1 MGAEAD
7 TSILDAATIKL
18 KPEDFCV
25 TEALALGPASGD
37 ANTDFHYLRLRK
49 SGFTT
54 FQAIDA
60 IASFLEVEP
69 HRVTY
74 CGLKDEDA
82 VTDQMIAI
90 PGDRDVDRLEQFN
103 RLHDAGDRFLQLLAY
118 GRYADPLTV
127 GGLAGNAFRI
137 RIRNLPRDLADTL
150 RDLDHALP
158 ISVVNYYDTQRF
170 GVPNGPKTTHEIG
183 AALIG
188 DDYDRAL
195 RLLSQAQTPE
205 AATARDWQGSP
216 QSFFETLE
224 PRIVAFFMSADS
236 SDKWNKS
243 VKFALEENLGP
254 EQLIGY
260 SRDGFGFVTARSATD
275 LAVALSSVPTI
286 EYRRFR
292 PEGGRF
298 VSTGI
303 ARPSLIHPVIN
314 IERIEADDVH
324 SDRLSAIVSF
334 FLPSGA
340 YATNV
345 INQLLLSLTNESSLS
360 GQVLS

>member
-60 IASFLEVEP
+60 IASFLGVEP
-69 HRVTY
+69 DRVSY

-90 PGDRDVDRLEQFN
+90 PGDRDVDRLAEFN

-137 RIRNLPRDLADTL
+137 RIRNLPRDLANTL

-158 ISVVNYYDTQRF
+158 MSVVNYYDTQRF

-188 DDYDRAL
+188 DDCDRAL
-195 RLLSQAQTPE
+195 RLLAQAQTPE
-205 AATARDWQGSP
+205 SATARDWQGTP

-236 SDKWNKS
+236 SDKWNKR
-243 VKFALEENLGP
+243 VKIALEEKLGP
-254 EQLIGY
+254 ERLIGY

-275 LAVALSSVPTI
+275 LAVALTSTI

-292 PEGGRF
+292 PEGGSF

-314 IERIEADDVH
+314 IERIEPDDAH
-324 SDRLSAIVSF
+324 SGRLSAIVSF

-345 INQLLLSLTNESSLS
+345 INQLLLSLTNEPSSS